1 MQGLYQIAQLYI
13 FLLFGVSVILATGG
27 LIYSIR
33 IKRNKQEPLKDEE
46 CPFISVLVP
55 AHNEEKVIYN
65 TVKALLQ
72 FNYPKDKF
80 EVIVI
85 NDNSSDNTKGE
96 LERAKKDCNANNL
109 IIINTDKI
117 TGGKGK
123 SNALNLAYARAKGEY
138 IAVYDADNTAEP
150 DALRYLATK
159 AMSNKKYGAVIGKF
173 RTRNRNSNLLTRFI
187 NIETLSYQWVAQ
199 AGRWQTFGLCS
210 IPGTNFIVKKEVV
223 EKIGGWDPKAICE
236 DTEISFRIYHLG
248 YKIAFM
254 PKAVTWQQEPE
265 TLKVWFKQRT
275 RWCKG
280 NMYVMAKFIKN
291 IFKYKPSIVLF
302 DIFYFSSIYFLFL
315 LSLVI
320 SDSVFILSLFKIIK
334 INALAHST
342 LIWILLYVSFI
353 IQIYV
358 PVFREKGEFGL
369 LNIILVPIS
378 YFTYCQLWV
387 LVSIKSFVE
396 FVIDIV
402 GKREVKWYKTER
414 F

>member
-33 IKRNKQEPLKDEE
+33 VKRDKTELISDEE
-46 CPFISVLVP
+46 CPVISILVP

-65 TVKALLQ
+65 TVESLLK
-72 FNYPKDKF
+72 FNYPKEKF

-96 LERAKKDCNANNL
+96 LERVRKDCDAHNL
-109 IIINTDKI
+109 IVINTDSI

-123 SNALNLAYARAKGEY
+123 SNALNMAYARSKGEY
-138 IAVYDADNTAEP
+138 IGIYDADNTAEP

-159 AMSNKKYGAVIGKF
+159 AISNKKYGAVIGKF
-173 RTRNRNSNLLTRFI
+173 RTRNKNSNILTRFI
-187 NIETLSYQWVAQ
+187 NIETLSFQWIAQ
-199 AGRWQTFGLCS
+199 GGRWQIFNLCS

-223 EKIGGWDPKAICE
+223 EKIGGWDPKAISE
-236 DTEISFRIYHLG
+236 DTEISIRIYQLG

-254 PKAVTWQQEPE
+254 PKAVTWEQEPE
-265 TLKVWFKQRT
+265 TIRVWFKQRT

-280 NMYVMAKFIKN
+280 NMYVIGKFMKDV
-291 IFKYKPSIVLF
+291 FKYKPSVVLF
-302 DIFYFSSIYFLFL
+302 DIIYFFSIYFLFL
-315 LSLVI
+315 ASLII
-320 SDSVFILSLFKIIK
+320 SDSVFVLSLLGFIHIES
-334 INALAHST
+334 LANSNV
-342 LIWILLYVSFI
+342 IWVILYLAFV
-353 IQIYV
+353 IQIYIAI
-358 PVFREKGEFGL
+358 FGEKGEFSIS
-369 LNIILVPIS
+369 NIILVPLM

-387 LVSIKSFVE
+387 LVSIKSFIE
-396 FVIDIV
+396 FITDIV
-402 GKREVKWYKTER
+402 GKSVVIWYKTER